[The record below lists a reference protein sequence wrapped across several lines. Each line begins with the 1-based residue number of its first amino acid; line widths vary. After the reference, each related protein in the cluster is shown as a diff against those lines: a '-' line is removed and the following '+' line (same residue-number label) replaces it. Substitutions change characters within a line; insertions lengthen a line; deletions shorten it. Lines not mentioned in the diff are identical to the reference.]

1 MIKGEEGG
9 FGLKPQGL
17 VIYEMRMAEMSAVL
31 LNPASV
37 TQKNSTW
44 GEQR

>member
-17 VIYEMRMAEMSAVL
+17 VIYETKIAEMPAVL
-31 LNPASV
+31 LNSASV
-37 TQKNSTW
+37 TQKNST
-44 GEQR
+44 